1 MPLRSI
7 EALQRYLG
15 RLCDEA
21 ELPEDAVLLNR
32 FVAANDREAFE
43 RLMAR
48 HGPMVLGTARRLVAN
63 SHDAEDVFQ
72 AVFLSLARLA
82 KSIRHGRAL
91 PAWLHQTTC
100 RVAAKLRA
108 KRLVPA
114 APQEQYEPCDPA
126 AGLVW
131 QEVCQALDEELQ
143 RLPERLR
150 SPLLLCYLSGLTRDE
165 AAKQLGWSLGTL
177 KRRLEE
183 GRKALRSRLV
193 KRGLASV
200 GLALTVLTPE
210 ALRAAVSPSLLESC
224 LALIFSREAVVPA
237 TVSALVV
244 SSAGTMKGVA
254 RKAILP
260 LLAVIA
266 LGMGVYAGM
275 SQTDPPKPADEKKER
290 AQPAKEDD
298 PAGVLVGLG
307 RTGLAHQDNVSCA
320 AFAPDGKVLATGGHD
335 KYVRLWDPATGRELR
350 ALRHFGWVR
359 SLVWAPDGK
368 TLYSASDDEGVRAW
382 DAATGNTMRRLG
394 DRKGM
399 TTTLALTADGNALA
413 YAIGQNTVVVRDVP
427 ADKER
432 FRFKAEERAYSLAF
446 SPDGQTLV
454 VAGDPKKIHRLE
466 VATGKELPALEGHRG
481 GTYPVVFSADGKLI
495 ASGGSYNDGEIH
507 LWDAVTGKEVRRW
520 LAHTSGV
527 GALAFSP
534 DGKTLLS
541 GHSSVPDTLR
551 LWDVATGRELR
562 TFPTPGHGLVD
573 SIAFTPD
580 GKLAASAGCWGRG
593 VYLWDV
599 ATGKE
604 VSPFARHHG
613 EVTAVAFTADGKFV
627 VTGSKDHTLGLWEAE
642 TGRLADRFRGSPG
655 PVAAVAIA
663 PDGKLVAS
671 AGPAEKVVRLWCRAT
686 GEMVRKLAGENAAFT
701 CLAFSPDGQVLATGE
716 GMDSLPS
723 GAAAPDGAVRLWD
736 VSTGKAIRQLQGKGG
751 RVNALAYDP
760 GGRVLATTGVDDS
773 AIHLWDPQTGTERA
787 RLERKTASGAS
798 KWLFEGTSAL
808 AFAPDGRT
816 LAAVSFYEIKSGT
829 LPGLA
834 KEKEV
839 RTISL
844 WEVAT
849 GEMRHEISL
858 PVNSVTSVAFAGG
871 RSLVLGGKDGT
882 IRCLDLATAE
892 WQPAARV
899 HRDAVAALTLSPDGR
914 TLASGSWDT
923 TALVW
928 RTAALTGSRPLKKIA
943 RSEQDIEALRNDLV
957 GTDAGR
963 AYRAGWELAAT
974 VDAGRLLGKL
984 VRPVPEAEGARL
996 KSLVTDLDSDDFGV
1010 REKATAEIRI
1020 FRDLAEPM
1028 LRDALR
1034 QSPSAE
1040 VRRRAASLLD
1050 QRPADEAA
1058 AARALEVLERLDTP
1072 DARGILETL
1081 AKGAAEAQLTRDAK
1095 ATLGRLTRKPSP

>member
-7 EALQRYLG
+7 EALQRYLR
-15 RLCDEA
+15 RLCEEA
-21 ELPEDAVLLNR
+21 APSEDAVLLKR
-32 FVAANDREAFE
+32 LVTANDREAFE
-43 RLMAR
+43 LLIAR

-100 RVAAKLRA
+100 RVAARLRA
-108 KRLVPA
+108 RRLVPA
-114 APQEQYEPCDPA
+114 TPPQQSEPCDPA

-165 AAKQLGWSLGTL
+165 AARQLGWSLGTL

-183 GRKALRSRLV
+183 GRQALRSRLV
-193 KRGLASV
+193 KRGIASV
-200 GLALTVLTPE
+200 GLALAVLTPE
-210 ALRAAVSPSLLESC
+210 ALRAAVNPSLLESC
-224 LALIFSREAVVPA
+224 LAFIFSTDAIVPA

-244 SSAGTMKGVA
+244 SSTGTMKGVA
-254 RKAILP
+254 MKAILP

-266 LGMGVYAGM
+266 LGIGVYAGM
-275 SQTDPPKPADEKKER
+275 SQTDPPKPADEKMER

-298 PAGVLVGLG
+298 PAGVLVRLG
-307 RTGLAHQDNVSCA
+307 RTGQAHQDNVSCA

-350 ALRHFGWVR
+350 ALRHVGWVR

-368 TLYSASDDEGVRAW
+368 ILYSASDDEGVRAW
-382 DAATGNTMRRLG
+382 DVATGNEMRRLG

-399 TTTLALTADGNALA
+399 TTTLALTADGNTLA
-413 YAIGQNTVVVRDVP
+413 YAVGQDTVVVRDVP
-427 ADKER
+427 TDKER
-432 FRFKAEERAYSLAF
+432 FRFQAEERAYRLAF
-446 SPDGQTLV
+446 SPDGRTLA
-454 VAGDPKKIHRLE
+454 VAGDPKMIHRLE

-481 GTYPVVFSADGKLI
+481 GTYPVVFSPDGKLI

-507 LWDAVTGKEVRRW
+507 LWDAGTGKEVRRW
-520 LAHTSGV
+520 LAHRYGV
-527 GALAFSP
+527 GVLAFSP

-541 GHSSVPDTLR
+541 GHNSAPDAMR

-562 TFPTPGHGLVD
+562 TFPTPSHGLVD
-573 SIAFTPD
+573 SVAFTPD
-580 GKLAASAGCWGRG
+580 GKRAVSAGCWGRG

-613 EVTAVAFTADGKFV
+613 EVTAVAFTPDGKFV
-627 VTGSKDHTLGLWEAE
+627 ATGSKDHTLGLWEAD

-655 PVAAVAIA
+655 PVTAIAVA

-671 AGPAEKVVRLWCRAT
+671 AGPDEKVVRLWCRAT
-686 GEMVRKLAGENAAFT
+686 GEVVRKLAVENAAFT

-716 GMDSLPS
+716 GVDPGILTD

-736 VSTGKAIRQLQGKGG
+736 VATGKAIRQLQGKGG

-760 GGRVLATTGVDDS
+760 DGRVLATTGIDDA
-773 AIHLWDPQTGTERA
+773 AIHLWDPQTGTERV

-816 LAAVSFYEIKSGT
+816 LAAISFYEIKSNT
-829 LPGLA
+829 RPEFPP
-834 KEKEV
+834 KETEV
-839 RTISL
+839 RLVSL

-849 GEMRHEISL
+849 GEMRLEIRL
-858 PVNSVTSVAFAGG
+858 PVNSVSSVAFAGG

-882 IRCLDLATAE
+882 IRCLDLATAG
-892 WQPAARV
+892 WQPAARG
-899 HRDAVAALTLSPDGR
+899 HRDAVAALALSPDGR

-928 RTAALTGSRPLKKIA
+928 RTAALTGSPPPKKTA
-943 RSEQDIEALRNDLV
+943 RSEREIEALRQDLV
-957 GTDAGR
+957 GGDAGR

-974 VDAGRLLGKL
+974 ADAGRLLEKL
-984 VRPVPEAEGARL
+984 VRAVPEAEGARL
-996 KSLVTDLDSDDFGV
+996 KALVTDLDSDDFGV

-1020 FRDLAEPM
+1020 FRELAEPT
-1028 LRDALR
+1028 LRDAVR
-1034 QSPSAE
+1034 HSPSAE
-1040 VRRRAASLLD
+1040 VRRRAAGLLE

-1058 AARALEVLERLDTP
+1058 AARVLEVLERLGTP
-1072 DARGILETL
+1072 EARSILETL
-1081 AKGAAEAQLTRDAK
+1081 AKGAAQAQLTRDAK
-1095 ATLGRLTRKPSP
+1095 ATLQRLAAR